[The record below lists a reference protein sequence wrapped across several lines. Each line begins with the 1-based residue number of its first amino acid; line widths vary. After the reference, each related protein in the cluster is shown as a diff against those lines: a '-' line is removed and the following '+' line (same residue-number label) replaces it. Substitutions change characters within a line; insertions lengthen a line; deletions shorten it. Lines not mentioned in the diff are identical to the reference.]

1 MSVGGDKLNDS
12 LEWATCNPRRILCID
27 GGGIKGTLPAA
38 ILKELETD
46 LQNPIGDY
54 FDLIAGTSTGGILA
68 LGLALGRSAEE
79 LLTLYE
85 TRGPTIFGQENL
97 DPDTET
103 WLAKRFRSF
112 RDTRRHLTGPKHDAD
127 VLASELKPV
136 LQDARIGDAKTRLV
150 IPAWDP
156 DHRRPYIYKTAHH
169 ERLTTDFRKP
179 ALDAALATAA
189 APTYFKRHRTSDDV
203 GLTDGGTWA
212 NNPVAIAVVE
222 AITILG
228 WHCDDIQVL
237 SLGCSDEVY
246 MLPEEP
252 GLAQLNLG
260 LLSLYGD
267 GQSHGAHGM
276 AKLLLDHPYSG
287 ERLHRISPAVPAG
300 FFSLDDTTK
309 IKSLKGMGISAARN
323 AKPHLRKLFFEQPAQ
338 PFTPIHSLP
347 EVAA

>member
-1 MSVGGDKLNDS
+1 MENRHNTAK
-12 LEWATCNPRRILCID
+12 PRRILCID

-38 ILKELETD
+38 ILAELEAD
-46 LQNPIGDY
+46 LPKPIGAY

-68 LGLALGRSAEE
+68 IGLALGKTAAE
-79 LLTLYE
+79 LLALYE
-85 TRGPTIFGQENL
+85 ERGPTIFGQEDL

-103 WLAKRFRSF
+103 WLDKKLRSF
-112 RDTRRHLTGPKHDAD
+112 RDTRRHLTQPKHDAS
-127 VLASELKPV
+127 VLSGELADI
-136 LQDARIGDAKTRLV
+136 LQDATIGDAKTRLV

-156 DHRRPYIYKTAHH
+156 DLRRPYIYKTAHH
-169 ERLTTDFRKP
+169 QRLTTDYRKP
-179 ALDAALATAA
+179 ALDAAMATAA

-228 WHCDDIQVL
+228 WNPQDIQVL
-237 SLGCSDEVY
+237 SLGCSDDVY

-252 GLAQLNLG
+252 GLAQLNFG

-267 GQSHGAHGM
+267 GQSHGALGM

-287 ERLHRISPAVPAG
+287 ERLHRISPPVPSG

-309 IKSLKGMGISAARN
+309 IKRLKGMGISEARN
-323 AKPHLRKLFFEQPAQ
+323 AKPHLRQPFFENPTE
-338 PFTPIHSLP
+338 PFTPIYSLP

>member
-1 MSVGGDKLNDS
+1 MSLGGEKLNDS
-12 LEWATCNPRRILCID
+12 LDPTTSKPRRILCID

-54 FDLIAGTSTGGILA
+54 FDLIVGTSTGGILA

-127 VLASELKPV
+127 VLATELKSV
-136 LQDARIGDAKTRLV
+136 LQDATIGDAKTRLV

-169 ERLTTDFRKP
+169 ERLTIDFRKP

-267 GQSHGAHGM
+267 GQSHGALGM